1 MDIRQVAAEARSWLA
16 GVWMLINYREF
27 FLGIL
32 FSRLVETKVC
42 VSISL
47 CMLCISTREI
57 RLLIMM
63 FTGLEFAI
71 EIEANVVENRSNR
84 IRRTIERTPIAF
96 AMRFDHAERI
106 DICILCCT
114 LMIFWGGGTLI
125 FSSYVLLCVVRLGL
139 TQRRLK

>member
-63 FTGLEFAI
+63 FTGL
-71 EIEANVVENRSNR
+71 
-84 IRRTIERTPIAF
+84 
-96 AMRFDHAERI
+96 D
-106 DICILCCT
+106 
-114 LMIFWGGGTLI
+114 W
-125 FSSYVLLCVVRLGL
+125 
-139 TQRRLK
+139 